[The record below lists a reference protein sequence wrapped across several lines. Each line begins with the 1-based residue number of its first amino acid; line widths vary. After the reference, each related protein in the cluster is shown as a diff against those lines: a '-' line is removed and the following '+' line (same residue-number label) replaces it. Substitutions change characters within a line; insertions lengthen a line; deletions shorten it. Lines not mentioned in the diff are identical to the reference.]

1 MASQSVRQIA
11 KLNESNEKSG
21 RQSQQTFLSA
31 NSCHVVWDGPS
42 SERCKSGGDERTA
55 PGQAPVDVGGISYLM
70 AAVFIIGEIAG
81 SGMLAL
87 PFSVTQ
93 TGWVGVLVVLLVG
106 FGSAYC
112 GMCLSRSWLI
122 IESRYPELKS
132 HSQKPFPDIA
142 EKAFGSCGRWVGIL
156 ALATTSLAWFFSMV
170 QLSVYFDTLHK
181 KATFHQPDF
190 LTFFLGIGPILFA
203 YGGTATL
210 PTIQNDM
217 KSREL
222 FTRSVIVGYAGLI
235 TLYVLIAALGYAAAG
250 DSVSSNILDTLKT
263 RTPGMLP
270 VVAEILFL
278 VHLLTAFFVVI
289 NPFFQQME
297 SVFHVA
303 DKFDLRRVLFRTAL
317 MGLLV
322 LVGETVPDFVDLLG
336 LIGSSCVAITGFI
349 LPCAMYLRLV
359 GQTDPAGR
367 WSAEAL
373 PVWERAILVT
383 LIVLGVVVGATS
395 TVMAMTNI
403 IKHGLA
409 SSCLIST

>member
-1 MASQSVRQIA
+1 
-11 KLNESNEKSG
+11 
-21 RQSQQTFLSA
+21 
-31 NSCHVVWDGPS
+31 
-42 SERCKSGGDERTA
+42 
-55 PGQAPVDVGGISYLM
+55 M

-142 EKAFGSCGRWVGIL
+142 EKAFGSCGRVLAAVCMCVNTFGTCTVYVLIVAQILENLLSVYVEMRYCFWVLVIACLLIPVSWLGTPKDLWWVGIL